1 VWLTGLPASGK
12 STIAEELERRLVAGG
27 RAAYLLDGENL
38 RHGISADL
46 GFSPA
51 DRHEHARRV
60 ASVARMLAD
69 AGLVAV
75 VALVSPAAADRE
87 WARALHEE
95 AGLQFVEAWVD
106 TPLEECERRDPHGH
120 YARARAGTL
129 EGFTGVGSSYEPP
142 DAPDVRLHGAEE
154 PVERSVERL
163 LDALAPGD
171 A

>member
-1 VWLTGLPASGK
+1 MADRPPRLGQ

-87 WARALHEE
+87 GARALHEE
-95 AGLQFVEAWVD
+95 ADLPFVEAWVD

-120 YARARAGTL
+120 YARAR
-129 EGFTGVGSSYEPP
+129 
-142 DAPDVRLHGAEE
+142 
-154 PVERSVERL
+154 
-163 LDALAPGD
+163 GD
-171 A
+171 AGGLYRRRLAVRATGRAGRAAPRRRRTGRALGRATARSARRR